1 MKVWNLKIF
10 FLIILFF
17 PANFIFAATST
28 DNFNVSIEIITS
40 TESTPEQGGGG
51 ATQQPTPTP
60 IEISGISTQN
70 ISTSSA
76 SITFSTNVSA
86 LCELRWGTDNFYGNV
101 LSESSAQLNHSF
113 SLQNLLPKT
122 NYFFQIYCSNSNGT
136 AQSFSYQFS
145 TLDNPDI
152 IPPQNV
158 SEFQTALK
166 DSGVDLSWKNPTDI
180 DFKGVVIRRSDV
192 FFPTDSNQGIL
203 IYSGNQENFFDTGL
217 QDGKTYYYAVF
228 SYDEIPN
235 YSSGAIA
242 NAIFLRAEEK
252 QEESGEEKI
261 ENVGG
266 LIEQTGGKSTST
278 LDDLLPKKD
287 LQKEWQ
293 EKIDKIS
300 IEDISITQNGK
311 NIIDTKDK
319 IIRSDQPLDVK
330 FDCSQ
335 LPPFVKVIVLSLG
348 KDGKET
354 SFVLCSEGKSNQM
367 ATMPPKEEGKYSL
380 TILFLDYQN
389 QVVKKLS
396 TEIEILPPTFLKI
409 PRELAWYEK
418 IIFAIGSIWI
428 LWWGKILIVTFI
440 ILIALLIAFLRQRE
454 QSEFFEKFK
463 RRRIE
468 ID

>member
-17 PANFIFAATST
+17 PVNFIFAATST
-28 DNFNVSIEIITS
+28 DDFNVSIEVITS

-51 ATQQPTPTP
+51 SGQQPVITP
-60 IEISGISTQN
+60 IEISGINTQN

-76 SITFSTNVSA
+76 SIIFSTNLQA
-86 LCELRWGTDNFYGNV
+86 ICELRWGEDNSYGNV
-101 LSESSAQLNHSF
+101 LLESSSQLNHSF

-122 NYFFQIYCSNSNGT
+122 DYYFSIYCSNSDGS
-136 AQSFSYQFS
+136 AQSSGYQFS
-145 TLDNPDI
+145 TLENPDI

-158 SEFQTALK
+158 SGFKTVK
-166 DSGVDLSWKNPTDI
+166 TDSGMELSWGNPTDL
-180 DFKGVVIRRSDV
+180 DFQGVIVRRSDV
-192 FFPTDSNQGIL
+192 FFPTDKNQGIL
-203 IYSGNQENFFDTGL
+203 VYQGKDAIFLDTGL
-217 QDGKTYYYAVF
+217 QEGKTYYYAVF
-228 SYDEIPN
+228 SYDGVPN

-242 NAIFLRAEEK
+242 
-252 QEESGEEKI
+252 SGFFFKEEEKI
-261 ENVGG
+261 EPEEEKTEISIGG
-266 LIEQTGGKSTST
+266 VDTSGGRSTST
-278 LDDLLPKKD
+278 LQDLIPKKD

-354 SFVLCSEGKSNQM
+354 SFVLCSEGKGNEM
-367 ATMPPKEEGKYSL
+367 ATMPPKEQGKYSL

-389 QVVKKLS
+389 QVVKKID
-396 TEIEILPPTFLKI
+396 TEIQILPPTFLKP

-418 IIFAIGSIWI
+418 IIFAIGSVWV
-428 LWWGKILIVTFI
+428 LWWGKLLIVTSI
-440 ILIALLIAFLRQRE
+440 VLLALLIAFFRQQE
-454 QSEFFEKFK
+454 QNKFFEKFK